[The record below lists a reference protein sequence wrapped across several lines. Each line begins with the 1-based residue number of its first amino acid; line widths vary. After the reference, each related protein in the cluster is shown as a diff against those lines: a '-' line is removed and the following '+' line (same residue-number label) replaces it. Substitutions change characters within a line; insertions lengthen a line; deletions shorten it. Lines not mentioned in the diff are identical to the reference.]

1 MKKLLALS
9 MAAMMALGMTSTISA
24 ADETTKDV
32 DTKKGEDSQNG
43 EVWGSISKDTLK
55 QLKVTLPI
63 KIEFVISPGEEDG
76 ANTMTVGDY
85 KVVVPNDSEV
95 GVEVTDIKA
104 TPSLDTVWHLSDDA
118 TQITDDVFAYDLTIA
133 NAKITAGGNP
143 ITNFTVAKNSSKSL
157 EIKGSG
163 SKAKIDNKHDAS
175 KALDI
180 VYTIKQVK
188 DTQAEEPIA

>member
-43 EVWGSISKDTLK
+43 EVWGSISKDKLK

-63 KIEFVISPGEEDG
+63 KIEFVISPGEENG
-76 ANTMTVGDY
+76 ANTLTVGDY

-95 GVEVTDIKA
+95 GVAVTDIKA
-104 TPSLDTVWHLSDDA
+104 TPSLDTVWNLSDDA
-118 TQITDDVFAYDLTIA
+118 TKITDDVFTYDLTIA
-133 NAKITAGGNP
+133 ETKIKVGSNT
-143 ITNFTVAKNSSKSL
+143 ITDFTVTKNSAKSL
-157 EIKGSG
+157 GVKGSG
-163 SKAKIDNKHDAS
+163 SKAAITQKHDAS

-180 VYTIKQVK
+180 VYTIKQVAPAA
-188 DTQAEEPIA
+188 DPIA

>member
-32 DTKKGEDSQNG
+32 DTKKGEDSQSG

-63 KIEFVISPGEEDG
+63 KVEFIISPAAG
-76 ANTMTVGDY
+76 ADDPNTLTVGDY

-95 GVEVTDIKA
+95 GVQVNSITA
-104 TPSLDTVWHLSDDA
+104 TPALDTPWNLVADA
-118 TQITDDVFAYDLTIA
+118 TAVENDVHAYNLSIGGVTLKEGKNDL
-133 NAKITAGGNP
+133 
-143 ITNFTVAKNSSKSL
+143 TNFTVEKNSSKL
-157 EIKGSG
+157 LDIKGSG
-163 SKAKIDNKHDAS
+163 SKAKINDPESAK

-180 VYTIKQVK
+180 VYTISQY
-188 DTQAEEPIA
+188 TPAS

>member
-32 DTKKGEDSQNG
+32 DTKKGEDSQSG

-63 KIEFVISPGEEDG
+63 KVEFIISPNKTDG
-76 ANTMTVGDY
+76 DANTMTVGDY

-95 GVEVTDIKA
+95 GVKVT
-104 TPSLDTVWHLSDDA
+104 
-118 TQITDDVFAYDLTIA
+118 
-133 NAKITAGGNP
+133 KITATPALDTPWNLVEDAALETTDVHAYNLSIGGVP
-143 ITNFTVAKNSSKSL
+143 IKEGENELTDFTVTKNSSKL
-157 EIKGSG
+157 LGIKGSG
-163 SKAKIDNKHDAS
+163 SKAKINDPEPAK

-180 VYTIKQVK
+180 VYTISQY
-188 DTQAEEPIA
+188 TPAS